1 MDTKINPFQAS
12 PPLHKKRILFV
23 ITQSEIGGAQQFI
36 LQFIRHTKKDAYDIS
51 VAVGAD
57 GDGSF
62 SRALLEFGV
71 PVFVLSTLKR
81 NISPIYDIVAV
92 GQIKKLIQKLKP
104 DTLFLGSS
112 KAGFIGSLAA
122 KFINYHLPIAND
134 LSVNNQPMVKD
145 KWKKINVIYR
155 IGGWTFNDPWPTW
168 KKALWRTLE
177 KISASWKDIIIV
189 NNNYDLIKAKE
200 IGIKPRQ
207 DIVLIHNGLDP
218 YKLDLLER
226 DEARSQLG
234 LPPSKKVIGTI
245 ANFYPTKG
253 LEYLIEAATKIN
265 REDIVWCVIGDGEE
279 RHTLNK
285 LIEENGLTEKVLL
298 VGRKEQA
305 SRYLNAFDVFL
316 LPSVKEGFPWVILEA
331 MGAKLPIIATNV
343 GAIPEIIENGV
354 NGYIIDPRN
363 SNQISEHVTMFLDN
377 ESRAKEMGIQAHQR
391 LLFAFNIEAT
401 ILKIEKLL

>member
-1 MDTKINPFQAS
+1 M
-12 PPLHKKRILFV
+12 
-23 ITQSEIGGAQQFI
+23 
-36 LQFIRHTKKDAYDIS
+36 
-51 VAVGAD
+51 
-57 GDGSF
+57 
-62 SRALLEFGV
+62 
-71 PVFVLSTLKR
+71 
-81 NISPIYDIVAV
+81 
-92 GQIKKLIQKLKP
+92 
-104 DTLFLGSS
+104 LGSS

-122 KFINYHLPIAND
+122 QWSQLRPK
-134 LSVNNQPMVKD
+134 
-145 KWKKINVIYR
+145 VIYR
-155 IGGWTFNDPWPTW
+155 IGGWTFNDPWPAW

-234 LPPSKKVIGTI
+234 LPHSKKIIGTI

-253 LEYLIEAATKIN
+253 LEYLIESATKIN
-265 REDIVWCVIGDGEE
+265 REDVVWCVIGDGTE
-279 RHTLNK
+279 RHALNK

-377 ESRAKEMGIQAHQR
+377 ESRANEMGIQAHQR
-391 LLFAFNIEAT
+391 VLFTFNIEVT